1 MSMPAARPEILQLGP
16 GLTVRGGISSV
27 ERLIVERLGA
37 STAIRHVATMEDG
50 SAWRKLRVFVRA
62 VSVLRRELRTA
73 CGTVRSALSPAGARA
88 RSAAAAGPGVGPAAD
103 RPGMMLVHI
112 HFSKRGSTVRKV
124 LLAWMTL
131 RAGQPL
137 ILHAHSGSFDRF
149 FGALPVLARQVIG
162 HVFARADRV
171 IVLSRH
177 WRDFYVQSVGLDP
190 RRIVILSNPVAIPV
204 AVPERAGRAQVQLL
218 FLGRISGHKG
228 AFDLLRAYATLPE
241 ALRSRTRLVFAGDGE
256 VEALR
261 AQAHAFGRAVEVHS
275 WVDTTRR
282 DALLASSD
290 IFVLPSYYEGVPMA
304 MLEAM
309 AHGLAVVSTR
319 VGGIPEVIQDQ
330 REGLLISPGAPAQLR
345 EALIC
350 LIENEDRRLAMGRQA
365 RQRAQ
370 GFDAHRYAAR
380 LLNVYEQVL
389 QQHGCA
395 NREIPEEVM

>member
-1 MSMPAARPEILQLGP
+1 MLAAPPEILQLGP
-16 GLTVRGGISSV
+16 GLRVRGGISSV

-37 STAIRHVATMEDG
+37 SISIRHVATMEDG
-50 SAWRKLRVFVRA
+50 SAWRKLRVFVQAARA
-62 VSVLRRELRTA
+62 LRRELRAARRAVADATPLTDGRPATA
-73 CGTVRSALSPAGARA
+73 GSSGIASV
-88 RSAAAAGPGVGPAAD
+88 AD
-103 RPGMMLVHI
+103 RPGVMLVHI
-112 HFSKRGSTVRKV
+112 HFSKRGSTMRKV
-124 LLAWMTL
+124 LLAWMTV

-149 FGALPVLARQVIG
+149 FGALPLPAQRLIG
-162 HVFARADRV
+162 HVFGRADRV

-177 WRDFYVQSVGLDP
+177 WRDFYVQKVGLDS
-190 RRIVILSNPVAIPV
+190 RRIVILNNPVAVP
-204 AVPERAGRAQVQLL
+204 ATVPERAGRAQVQLL

-228 AFDLLRAYATLPE
+228 AFDLLQAYAALPE
-241 ALRSRTRLVFAGDGE
+241 ALRLRTRLVFAGDGE

-261 AQAHAFGRAVEVHS
+261 VQAQAFGRAVEVHS
-275 WVDTTRR
+275 WVGAEQR
-282 DALLASSD
+282 DALLESSD

-330 REGLLISPGAPAQLR
+330 HEGLLIAPGEPAQLR
-345 EALIC
+345 EALTC
-350 LIENEDRRLAMGRQA
+350 LIESESRRLAMGRHA

-380 LLNVYEQVL
+380 LLGVYEQVL

-395 NREIPEEVM
+395 DPELPGEAV

>member
-37 STAIRHVATMEDG
+37 STSIRHVATMEDG
-50 SAWRKLRVFVRA
+50 SGWRKLRVFVRA
-62 VSVLRRELRTA
+62 VSVLRRELRA
-73 CGTVRSALSPAGARA
+73 PRGTVRSAMSPARA
-88 RSAAAAGPGVGPAAD
+88 RSATAAGPGVRLAAD

-149 FGALPVLARQVIG
+149 FGALPVLARHVIG
-162 HVFARADRV
+162 RVFARADRV

-190 RRIVILSNPVAIPV
+190 RRIVILSNPVAIPA

-228 AFDLLRAYATLPE
+228 AFDLLRAYAALPQ

-275 WVDTTRR
+275 WIDTTRR

-330 REGLLISPGAPAQLR
+330 REGLLISPGAPAQLH

-370 GFDAHRYAAR
+370 SFDAHRYAAR